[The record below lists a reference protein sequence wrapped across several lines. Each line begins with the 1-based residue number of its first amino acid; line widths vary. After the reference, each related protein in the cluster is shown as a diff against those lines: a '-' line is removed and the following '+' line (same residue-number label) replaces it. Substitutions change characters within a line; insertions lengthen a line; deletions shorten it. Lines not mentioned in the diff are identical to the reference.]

1 MAMESDSGEPRFI
14 HHDTPPVMSNNV
26 LDNPIWHALAG
37 PHCRHAL
44 GRGLARHYL
53 RDIAPFSAIAEA
65 SAAAYAD
72 LAADLPVTTE
82 ARLLRTQ
89 VEPLPKG
96 WEEVRRF
103 TLLQMVAQRPPE
115 EDVELSAE
123 VLSQRDAPAMM
134 DLVAA
139 TDPGPFARRTPLLG
153 SYIGIRDGHRLLA
166 MAGERMRVPGYVEL
180 SAICVHPEARGK
192 GYAAALTQQLMR
204 RAFAQGE
211 QPFLHV
217 RPDNGPAVALY
228 ERLGF
233 ETRRELVM
241 MWRRPM

>member
-1 MAMESDSGEPRFI
+1 MESDSGEPAFI

-44 GRGLARHYL
+44 GRGLARHYR

-72 LAADLPVTTE
+72 LAADLPAGTE
-82 ARLLRTQ
+82 ARLLRSQ

-96 WEEVRRF
+96 WEEIRRF

-115 EDVELSAE
+115 QGELSAA
-123 VLSQRDAPAMM
+123 VLSQADAPAMM

-139 TDPGPFARRTPLLG
+139 TEPGPFARRTPSLG
-153 SYIGIRDGHRLLA
+153 VYLGIRNGRRLVA
-166 MAGERMRVPGYVEL
+166 IAGERMHVPGYVEL

-192 GYAAALTQQLMR
+192 GYAAALTQELMR
-204 RAFAQGE
+204 RAFAKGE
-211 QPFLHV
+211 RPFLHV
-217 RPDNGPAVALY
+217 RPDNGPAIALY
-228 ERLGF
+228 RRLGF

-241 MWRRPM
+241 SWQRPT

>member
-1 MAMESDSGEPRFI
+1 MMESDSGELVFI
-14 HHDTPPVMSNNV
+14 DHDTPPLMSINI

-72 LAADLPVTTE
+72 LAADLPVGTE
-82 ARLLRTQ
+82 ARVLRPQ

-96 WEEVRRF
+96 WEEIRCF
-103 TLLQMVAQRPPE
+103 TLLQMVAQRSPE
-115 EDVELSAE
+115 EVELSAE
-123 VLSQRDAPAMM
+123 ALSPGDAPAMM

-139 TDPGPFARRTPLLG
+139 TEPGPFARRTPLLG
-153 SYIGIRDGHRLLA
+153 SYLGIRDGHRLVA
-166 MAGERMRVPGYVEL
+166 MAGERMRVPGHVEL

-192 GYAAALTQQLMR
+192 GYAAALTQELMR

-211 QPFLHV
+211 RPFLHV

-228 ERLGF
+228 KRLGF

-241 MWRRPM
+241 QWRRPT

>member
-1 MAMESDSGEPRFI
+1 MESDSGEPVFI
-14 HHDTPPVMSNNV
+14 DHDTPPLMSINV

-37 PHCRHAL
+37 LHCRHAL
-44 GRGLARHYL
+44 GRGLARHYR

-72 LAADLPVTTE
+72 LAADLPVGTE

-96 WEEVRRF
+96 WEEIRRF
-103 TLLQMVAQRPPE
+103 TLLQMVAQRLPE
-115 EDVELSAE
+115 EVEPLAE
-123 VLSQRDAPAMM
+123 VLSPGDAPAMM

-139 TDPGPFARRTPLLG
+139 TEPGPFALRTPLLG
-153 SYIGIRDGHRLLA
+153 SYLGIRDGHRLMA
-166 MAGERMRVPGYVEL
+166 MAGERLRVPGYVEL

-192 GYAAALTQQLMR
+192 GYAAALTQELMR

-211 QPFLHV
+211 RPFLHV

-228 ERLGF
+228 RRLGF
-233 ETRRELVM
+233 ETRRALVM
-241 MWRRPM
+241 LWRRPT